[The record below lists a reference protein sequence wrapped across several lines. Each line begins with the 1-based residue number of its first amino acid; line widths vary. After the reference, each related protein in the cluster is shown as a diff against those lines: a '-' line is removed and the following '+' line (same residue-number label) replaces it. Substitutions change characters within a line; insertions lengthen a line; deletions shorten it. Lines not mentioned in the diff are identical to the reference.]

1 MMRTRISL
9 LLAVLLVLAGGQAGL
24 RAQAKAEEAQGPDF
38 KEVYDLIRAHLAGMS
53 EGQLNQAAV
62 SALVSGLAPR
72 VSLVTNAAAASAP
85 GETPL
90 VVKSSVFDGDIL
102 YVRVGRVGDR
112 LAQAISAACSKPGTT
127 NKMKGV
133 ALDLRYAGGD
143 DYAAAAAAADLFVKK
158 EAPLLN
164 WGGGMVRSK
173 EKSDAI
179 GLPVAVLVNRQTA
192 GAAEALAAVLRETGA
207 GLILGGKTAGQAMV
221 AQEFPLKNGD
231 RLRIATA
238 PIQLGD
244 GSALSGQGLKPDIA
258 VEVSPEEERAYY
270 VDAFKMTDR
279 TNLQASAAASATG
292 LGNGTNRLAR
302 RPRFNEAELVRERRE
317 GVSEADVTAM
327 RGREPDQPMVQDPAL
342 ARALDLLRG
351 LALVRQPRS

>member
-1 MMRTRISL
+1 MMRMRITL

-24 RAQAKAEEAQGPDF
+24 RAQTKAEEAQGPDF
-38 KEVYDLIRAHLAGMS
+38 KEVYDLIRAHLTGMS
-53 EGQLNQAAV
+53 EGQMDRTAV
-62 SALVSGLAPR
+62 RALVSGLAPR
-72 VSLVTNAAAASAP
+72 VSLVTNAAAASAA
-85 GETPL
+85 GAMPL
-90 VVKSSVFDGDIL
+90 VIKSSVFDGDIL
-102 YVRVGRVGDR
+102 YVRVGRVGDG
-112 LAQAISAACSKPGTT
+112 LAQAISTACSKPGTT
-127 NKMKGV
+127 NKLKGV

-173 EKSDAI
+173 EKINAI

-192 GAAEALAAVLRETGA
+192 GAAEAVAAAMRETGA

-244 GSALSGQGLKPDIA
+244 GSALSEHGLKPDIA
-258 VEVSPEEERAYY
+258 VEVSPEDERAYY
-270 VDAFKMTDR
+270 VDAFKMTDK
-279 TNLQASAAASATG
+279 TNLLVSAPGSTTG
-292 LGNGTNRLAR
+292 PGNGTNRVVR

-317 GVSEADVTAM
+317 GMSEADMTAL
-327 RGREPDQPMVQDPAL
+327 RVREPDQPMVQDPAL

>member
-1 MMRTRISL
+1 MRMRITL

-24 RAQAKAEEAQGPDF
+24 QAQTKAEDAQAPEF

-72 VSLVTNAAAASAP
+72 VSLVTNAAAASVA
-85 GETPL
+85 GATPL
-90 VVKSSVFDGDIL
+90 VIKSSMYDGDIL
-102 YVRVGRVGDR
+102 YVRVGRVGDG

-127 NKMKGV
+127 NKLKGV

-173 EKSDAI
+173 EKTDAI

-192 GAAEALAAVLRETGA
+192 GAAEALAAALRETGM

-244 GSALSGQGLKPDIA
+244 GSALSGQGLKPDIE
-258 VEVSPEEERAYY
+258 VEVSPEDERAYY
-270 VDAFKMTDR
+270 VDAFRVTDR
-279 TNLQASAAASATG
+279 TNLQASAAGSAAG

-327 RGREPDQPMVQDPAL
+327 RGREPDQPMVQDPTL